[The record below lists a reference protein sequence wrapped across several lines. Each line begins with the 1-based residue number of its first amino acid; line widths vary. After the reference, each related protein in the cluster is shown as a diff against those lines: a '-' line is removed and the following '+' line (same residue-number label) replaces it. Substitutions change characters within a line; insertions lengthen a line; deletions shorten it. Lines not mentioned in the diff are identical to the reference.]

1 MRRVCV
7 FCGSSSGARAEYA
20 RVAAEAGELIARRGL
35 GLVYGGGHVGLMG
48 VTADAALRAGGAVVG
63 VITQALKDRE
73 VAHTGLTELHV
84 VRTMHERKARM
95 AALGDAF
102 LVLPGGI
109 GTLEEFFEVWTWG
122 QLGEHAK
129 PVGLV
134 NSAGYYDGLVQ
145 FFDTMRAERFLKPK
159 HREMI
164 VVADTPAAVLDGFAR
179 YEPPAVEKWIGPA
192 EV

>member
-1 MRRVCV
+1 
-7 FCGSSSGARAEYA
+7 
-20 RVAAEAGELIARRGL
+20 
-35 GLVYGGGHVGLMG
+35 
-48 VTADAALRAGGAVVG
+48 
-63 VITQALKDRE
+63 
-73 VAHTGLTELHV
+73 
-84 VRTMHERKARM
+84 M
-95 AALGDAF
+95 AAWAF
-102 LVLPGGI
+102 PPGYRIASPLLPPGGI

-164 VVADTPAAVLDGFAR
+164 VVADTPAAVLDAFAR